1 MSDKQILNI
10 SNNNTKVFNG
20 ELFVA
25 QNLNEVDSE
34 SNNNSLRKS
43 TSNSIR
49 GSLTLIRG
57 SLKSNHSNNNERF
70 ITRSLMQDLRG
81 SYKKNSDKRIEFDKI
96 KLKDQQIQLNS
107 ELSNNSNN
115 NSLNNI
121 NEEDVLANIKVP
133 KNEINSKDKP
143 PFDDLYEDV
152 IEEDNQN
159 EEKNYDNE
167 DENDGIHE
175 IDNEYSNDDQMNDII
190 NINQL
195 SKVNQYFNQYRNKKN
210 NIESNGENIKNERE
224 EQPLSLRSSSNS
236 ACISSHSNNSN
247 GNMSVNMNMRSS
259 KIFNKVKK
267 DSYDNIQP
275 ENNSNGNLIHIELNN
290 NNNSNIS
297 SISNNSK
304 NESDNFENNNSSNNI
319 NNDNNINLNNDNKEN
334 NINIKDKNNEKKFI
348 NNNILNKENK
358 NIKNEDEE
366 DKIKMEMQIMQ
377 FEKGEEIEK
386 NLGKEMGKEEYVF
399 EKFGKLGWE
408 CEKCNNFNFESR
420 TICNRCEAP
429 KQPKSLEQI
438 KKENEEKSGERKK
451 KPLVERK
458 GDWQCPICHNLNFAF
473 RHSCN
478 RCKLPKEIYLKMIMT
493 QQNFNDNN
501 MKMRNSFTAP
511 TQIINNTTPQLIQNQ
526 FNFYQ
531 WGLVPIYNPNFVQP
545 PAFSPAIQ
553 TNNNNINSMD
563 NMNMNKNINAN
574 NINNMNN
581 MNNIGSMNSRNS
593 MNNKQIRGKKFNNH
607 QGNFVLKSQFMN
619 NYKENHNNLDNDL
632 RGSGLKNKNRLNN
645 NENLINNNNQIKE
658 QVMSMNIQ
666 PQLYYYQNKI
676 IPNHNYNIMLNN
688 LNNLNQFENDNVGI
702 NK

>member
-1 MSDKQILNI
+1 MSDKQILNA

-81 SYKKNSDKRIEFDKI
+81 SYKKNSDKRLEFDKI
-96 KLKDQQIQLNS
+96 KPKDQQIQLIS
-107 ELSNNSNN
+107 EMSNNSNN

-133 KNEINSKDKP
+133 KNEISSKDKP

-167 DENDGIHE
+167 DENDDIHE
-175 IDNEYSNDDQMNDII
+175 IDNDYSNDDQMNDII

-195 SKVNQYFNQYRNKKN
+195 SKVNQYFNQYRSKKTNFEN
-210 NIESNGENIKNERE
+210 NVENTKNERE

-267 DSYDNIQP
+267 DSYDNQV

-334 NINIKDKNNEKKFI
+334 NINIKDKNNEKNFI
-348 NNNILNKENK
+348 NNKILSKENK

-451 KPLVERK
+451 KPLIERK

-493 QQNFNDNN
+493 QQSFNDNN

-511 TQIINNTTPQLIQNQ
+511 TQIINNTSPQLIQNQ

-531 WGLVPIYNPNFVQP
+531 WGIVPIYNPNFVQP

-553 TNNNNINSMD
+553 TNNNNINNMD
-563 NMNMNKNINAN
+563 NISNNINAN

-581 MNNIGSMNSRNS
+581 MGSMNGRNS
-593 MNNKQIRGKKFNNH
+593 MNNKQIRGKKFSNH
-607 QGNFVLKSQFMN
+607 QGNFILKSQFMN

-645 NENLINNNNQIKE
+645 ENLINDNNKNQINE
-658 QVMSMNIQ
+658 QIMNMNIQ
-666 PQLYYYQNKI
+666 PQLYYFQNQMI
-676 IPNHNYNIMLNN
+676 SNHNYNIMLNN
-688 LNNLNQFENDNVGI
+688 LNNLNQFKNDNVGI